1 MEKTVAI
8 IGGNGLVG
16 GYLTRIFKGSQTY
29 KKVVPTTHSIQ
40 KEGFYSLDIT
50 QPAQLEEF
58 FLNHRP
64 DVVIFAAAMTH
75 VDRCEKERELCLK
88 SNVEAVKDTV
98 RFLKKLGKPFQ
109 LVFFSTEYIFD
120 GEKGPYRENDPANP
134 LSVYGMSKW
143 KAEEFIRGEVEDY
156 LIARVTG
163 VFGLEESGKNFFY
176 TLGRHIVQKKTLK
189 VPSDQISTPTYAG
202 FIARAVRSLV
212 ESGKK
217 GTFHVA
223 AKNRIG
229 RSEFAFA
236 IARRFGWD
244 AQWIQPVL
252 TAELGQKAKRP
263 LNAGLVPSV
272 IPGIETMPT
281 VEENLE
287 KFYLEWKKWR
297 YHEQRSEQKCS
308 SERN

>member
-1 MEKTVAI
+1 MEKPVAI
-8 IGGNGLVG
+8 IGGSGLVG
-16 GYLTRIFKGSQTY
+16 GYLTRIFKESQTC

-40 KEGFYSLDIT
+40 KEGFYLLDMT
-50 QPAQLEEF
+50 QPAQMEEF

-75 VDRCEKERELCLK
+75 VDRCEEEKELCLK
-88 SNVEAVKDTV
+88 SNVEVVKDAV
-98 RFLKKLGKPFQ
+98 RFLKKLEKPFQ
-109 LVFFSTEYIFD
+109 LVFFSSEYIFD

-176 TLGRHIVQKKTLK
+176 TLGRHIAQKKTLK

-212 ESGKK
+212 ESGKR
-217 GTFHVA
+217 GTFHIA
-223 AKNRIG
+223 AKSRIS

-244 AQWIQPVL
+244 AQWIQPVPS
-252 TAELGQKAKRP
+252 AELGQKAKRP

-272 IPGIETMPT
+272 IPGMNHPPT

-287 KFYLEWKKWR
+287 EFYQEWMKWR
-297 YHEQRSEQKCS
+297 FHETEQRGS
-308 SERN
+308 S